1 MTHLVAPSMLS
12 ADFTNLQAEI
22 ERINSSEADWFHM
35 DVMDGI
41 FVPNITFGMP
51 VIAQMKKHAQ
61 KPFDVHLMIEHPD
74 RYIAD
79 FAKAG
84 ADILS
89 VQYEVCP
96 HLHRTIQQIKAH
108 DMKASVALNPHTPVS
123 VLEDILPDLDMV
135 LIMSVNPGFGGQ
147 NFIDNTYRKLKK
159 IQEMKTRL
167 HTQVMVEVDGGLTL
181 NNASQLK
188 AAGVDVLVAGS
199 TVFKAQDP
207 VQMISALKK
216 YERGKNLVHS
226 LAVIFR
232 VIGAGK
238 CCMQSLWQ

>member
-1 MTHLVAPSMLS
+1 MLS

-89 VQYEVCP
+89 VQYEACP

-108 DMKASVALNPHTPVS
+108 GMKASVALNPHTSVS
-123 VLEDILPDLDMV
+123 VLEDILPNLDMV

-147 NFIDNTYRKLKK
+147 KFIDNTYRKLKK

-167 HTQVMVEVDGGLTL
+167 HTQVMVEVDGGVTL

-207 VQMISALKK
+207 VQMISELKK
-216 YERGKNLVHS
+216 V
-226 LAVIFR
+226 
-232 VIGAGK
+232 
-238 CCMQSLWQ
+238 